1 MQKSYQHILVP
12 VDDSKQA
19 MQAFEEAVETAKR
32 NNAQIYLMTAVQ
44 EPSTLFYYAPAD
56 DEVWRKVSEKMNKEA
71 KNRFAEMEKQV
82 DLTGIPPIKEFVT
95 EGDPRQV
102 IVHFAKKTGLPV
114 DMIIMGATGK
124 GSMERLLIG
133 STTTYVVNHAD
144 CNVLVVR

>member
-1 MQKSYQHILVP
+1 
-12 VDDSKQA
+12 
-19 MQAFEEAVETAKR
+19 
-32 NNAQIYLMTAVQ
+32 
-44 EPSTLFYYAPAD
+44 
-56 DEVWRKVSEKMNKEA
+56 
-71 KNRFAEMEKQV
+71 
-82 DLTGIPPIKEFVT
+82 VT